1 MTIANKLRE
10 SLKNWL
16 NGGDSDTI
24 VNREFE
30 AEIQNAIDEV
40 RPEIKEI
47 CRASVRQIIDDL
59 KVTGLV
65 FNKDRVAKLLNDQL
79 ECTIDTYEDEIQE
92 IIYDQLRVELKTVK
106 IINK

>member
-1 MTIANKLRE
+1 MTITNKLRE
-10 SLKNWL
+10 SIRNWL
-16 NGGDSDTI
+16 NGGDSDAI

-30 AEIQNAIDEV
+30 SEIHNAIDEV

-47 CRASVRQIIDDL
+47 CRSYVRQMIDEI
-59 KVTGLV
+59 KVAGLV

-92 IIYDQLRVELKTVK
+92 IIYDQLREELKTVK